1 MRKLDK
7 PLAFSTCRIG
17 PCLSYQVGNVVVFD
31 TVIYI

>member
-7 PLAFSTCRIG
+7 PVAVSTCRIG
-17 PCLSYQVGNVVVFD
+17 PCLSYQASNVVVFD